1 MVMEEFF
8 NTTLPVL
15 GVLVI
20 ILLLINY
27 KLER

>member
-1 MVMEEFF
+1 MILTEFF